1 MMYRSNFDLNIGR
14 AVRLTTR
21 VIRVRCTHRIG
32 NLYHGNIKSNSKI
45 ASYSLNSINS
55 IKYFIFI

>member
-1 MMYRSNFDLNIGR
+1 MMYHSNFDLNEEPSEY
-14 AVRLTTR
+14 AR